1 MTRHFNTAG
10 PCDAGMHYM
19 LPPLRRLPEA
29 HELVENQKYFIL
41 HAPRQVGKTTAF
53 TAYARALTEEG
64 RFSAVLLSMETGAQF
79 SSDVGAAEAAILD
92 DWQRTIPYRLP
103 PELRPPPF
111 PAASPGARIGAA
123 LERWTAWSPRPLVVF
138 LDEVDSLRDQTLVS
152 VLRQLRSGY
161 GLHPAGFPWSLALI
175 GLRDVKDYKVSSGE
189 REYLGTASP
198 FNVKARSLTMRNFTA
213 AEVVEL
219 YSQHTAETGQ
229 SFTPG
234 AMALAFALTQGQPWL
249 VNSLASVMV
258 QELARDRSVE
268 LTERHVDQARDV
280 LIVRQETH
288 LDSLAERL
296 REPRIRGVI
305 EPMLAGA
312 PLMDLPPDDVRFAI
326 DLGLVREGASGGL
339 EISNPIYREIVAKNL
354 AYTVRLSL
362 PPLQPK
368 WLAANGG
375 LDREQ
380 LLAAFLAFWRR
391 HGEPLFGS
399 TPYHEVAP
407 HLVMMAFL
415 DRVANGGGSLEREYA
430 VGRGRMDLCL
440 RLGGDVLGIELKVW
454 RDGRPDPTA
463 EGLEQLDGYLAGLGL
478 DGGWL
483 VIFDQ
488 RGGQPAIEERTT
500 AEPRRSPGGREVVVI
515 RA

>member
-1 MTRHFNTAG
+1 M
-10 PCDAGMHYM
+10 
-19 LPPLRRLPEA
+19 
-29 HELVENQKYFIL
+29 
-41 HAPRQVGKTTAF
+41 
-53 TAYARALTEEG
+53 
-64 RFSAVLLSMETGAQF
+64 S
-79 SSDVGAAEAAILD
+79 
-92 DWQRTIPYRLP
+92 
-103 PELRPPPF
+103 
-111 PAASPGARIGAA
+111 ASPS
-123 LERWTAWSPRPLVVF
+123 T
-138 LDEVDSLRDQTLVS
+138 
-152 VLRQLRSGY
+152 
-161 GLHPAGFPWSLALI
+161 
-175 GLRDVKDYKVSSGE
+175 
-189 REYLGTASP
+189 
-198 FNVKARSLTMRNFTA
+198 
-213 AEVVEL
+213 
-219 YSQHTAETGQ
+219 
-229 SFTPG
+229 
-234 AMALAFALTQGQPWL
+234 
-249 VNSLASVMV
+249 
-258 QELARDRSVE
+258 
-268 LTERHVDQARDV
+268 
-280 LIVRQETH
+280 
-288 LDSLAERL
+288 
-296 REPRIRGVI
+296 
-305 EPMLAGA
+305 
-312 PLMDLPPDDVRFAI
+312 
-326 DLGLVREGASGGL
+326 L

-354 AYTVRLSL
+354 AYTARLSL

-368 WLAANGG
+368 WLAADGG